1 MAPSSPLFRIPVLA
15 ALAVAALAGWGL
27 YRLGVQHGA
36 AQQTAQPSAAAPVA
50 IDPSTWT
57 IPQGEEATRRHLR
70 EGIKAGSI
78 DPVTG
83 RKILYYHDPMVPGAR
98 FDAPAKS
105 PFMNMMLVPAYA
117 GSEGAD
123 SGTVTVSPRI
133 QQNLG
138 MRTALVAQPRAG
150 SKLPLVPTEAVIH
163 TGKRS
168 LVMLAEEAG
177 HFRPVQIE
185 AGAEKDG
192 FTEVKRGLQAGQK
205 VVVSG
210 QFLIDSEAS
219 LRGLET
225 RLQPAS
231 APDPTQPV
239 HRTPAKVEA
248 IDKDTITLTHPEIP
262 ALKWPVMTMDF
273 KLPAPGK
280 HPPGLKPGDD
290 VEIEFRLQE
299 RSDPLIVTMRR
310 AGQKP

>member
-1 MAPSSPLFRIPVLA
+1 MAKFSSLFRIPLLA

-36 AQQTAQPSAAAPVA
+36 AQQGAQAPAAAAVA
-50 IDPSTWT
+50 DPSTWT
-57 IPQGEEATRRHLR
+57 IPQGEEATRRHIR
-70 EGIKAGSI
+70 DGIRAGSV
-78 DPVTG
+78 DPATG
-83 RKILYYHDPMVPGAR
+83 RKILYYHDPMVPGAK

-138 MRTALVAQPRAG
+138 MRTAPVAAPPAG
-150 SKLPLVPTEAVIH
+150 GKLPLVPSEAVIH
-163 TGKRS
+163 TGRRT
-168 LVMLAEEAG
+168 LVMLAEENG
-177 HFRPVQIE
+177 HFRPVPIE

-192 FTEVKRGLQAGQK
+192 FTEVKRGLQPGQK

-219 LRGLET
+219 LRGLEA
-225 RLQPAS
+225 RLQAPPA
-231 APDPTQPV
+231 ADPTAAV
-239 HRTPAKVEA
+239 HKTTAKVEA
-248 IDKDTITLTHPEIP
+248 VEKDSVTLTHPEIP

-273 KLPAPGK
+273 KLPPPAK
-280 HPPGLKPGDD
+280 RPPGLKAGDQ

-299 RSDPLIVTMRR
+299 RSDPLIVAMRR